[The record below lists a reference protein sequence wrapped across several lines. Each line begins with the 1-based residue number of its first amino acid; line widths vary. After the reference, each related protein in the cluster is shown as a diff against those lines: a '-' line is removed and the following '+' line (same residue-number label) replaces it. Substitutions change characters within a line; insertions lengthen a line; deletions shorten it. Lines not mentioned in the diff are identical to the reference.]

1 MGGIRSS
8 SPFASYCLSSFLSS
22 LSYRVSHRVSRYDI
36 PGLPVEVT
44 MEAQTPCVPLN
55 TQDSSLPAAYFTFTF
70 TNHSA
75 APVPVSLMEV
85 QVRIYVKHHSHSV

>member
-1 MGGIRSS
+1 
-8 SPFASYCLSSFLSS
+8 
-22 LSYRVSHRVSRYDI
+22 
-36 PGLPVEVT
+36 

-70 TNHSA
+70 TNHGA

-85 QVRIYVKHHSHSV
+85 QVRVSRFYLKIIHISVCTD